1 MGRGTVGVALG
12 LVLLVP
18 LAHAGEIPGAELI
31 LRQEFRA
38 FPGDVPEATPPQF
51 VLLKDGVVFVG
62 GSSRLAQGRLDASE
76 LKALEKD
83 LARVRKLH
91 ATGGSVVFGPG
102 ETTLRLVVLT
112 GKRFE
117 IATSGDPAAAPPGL
131 APLAALVG
139 HLARFDHPSLRPYAP
154 ASYALSARPAA
165 RIGGCRAWSFPVS
178 ASDATQRPREVPAS
192 EAEGWPTGART
203 AWACDG
209 ANTYAV
215 TLRPLLPGES
225 P

>member
-1 MGRGTVGVALG
+1 MRRGIATAAAGLLLLG
-12 LVLLVP
+12 S
-18 LAHAGEIPGAELI
+18 AARSGEIPDAELV

-38 FPGDVPEATPPQF
+38 FPGDVPEAAPAQF

-62 GSSRLAQGRLDASE
+62 GSSRLAQGRLDAAE
-76 LKALEKD
+76 LRALEKD

-91 ATGGSVVFGPG
+91 EAGGSVVLAPG
-102 ETTLRLVVLT
+102 EMKLRLVVLK
-112 GKRFE
+112 GRRFE

-131 APLAALVG
+131 APLASLVG
-139 HLARFDHPSLRPYAP
+139 RLSQFDHPSLRPYEP

-178 ASDATQRPREVPAS
+178 AADAAQRPREVPA
-192 EAEGWPTGART
+192 AAAAGWPTGARP
-203 AWACDG
+203 AWVCDG
-209 ANTYAV
+209 NATYAV
-215 TLRPLLPGES
+215 TLRPLLPGET